1 MSGLLDSD
9 LEHDDDGLRANGER
23 EISLGTATVLGIFFL
38 IALVCAG
45 CFGFGYMLGRKSNQA
60 DAAPT
65 AVANNGSHT
74 SKPGA
79 GSTPSKP
86 TAVPSD
92 QGANTTSQPEIA
104 SPPASVVPAKNAAPP
119 TPETA
124 TVEAPASQ
132 PPAPKKGTASVADFL
147 AEAKPAGSKEA
158 KTAAS
163 TPAKPS
169 ASTPAK
175 PATDTSSKPAKG
187 ATKPATQS
195 AGPVNTGGGSGNF
208 MVQVAAVSSQDLA
221 DILLASLKKKGYSA
235 VARSAPQDNF
245 LHILIGPFAN
255 HKEAEQMRD
264 RVIADGWNAI
274 VKP

>member
-1 MSGLLDSD
+1 MHGLLDSD
-9 LEHDDDGLRANGER
+9 LEHGDDGPHANGER

-104 SPPASVVPAKNAAPP
+104 SPPRERRACK
-119 TPETA
+119 ERGA
-124 TVEAPASQ
+124 TDAGDGNGR
-132 PPAPKKGTASVADFL
+132 GTSF
-147 AEAKPAGSKEA
+147 
-158 KTAAS
+158 TAA
-163 TPAKPS
+163 
-169 ASTPAK
+169 
-175 PATDTSSKPAKG
+175 G
-187 ATKPATQS
+187 AQE
-195 AGPVNTGGGSGNF
+195 GDCQRG
-208 MVQVAAVSSQDLA
+208 
-221 DILLASLKKKGYSA
+221 
-235 VARSAPQDNF
+235 
-245 LHILIGPFAN
+245 
-255 HKEAEQMRD
+255 
-264 RVIADGWNAI
+264 
-274 VKP
+274 